1 MATYSIRFYKNVP
14 FNADNVM
21 DFTYD
26 NLRTTFLDN
35 YLVQIGGADYV
46 DDCRL
51 IVRSTAATSD
61 FLLNADIDDIKFCN
75 YCRIY
80 NNTTA
85 EKTFCFIRD
94 IVATKEGQSQIT
106 VEIDAFQTYLGVSS
120 SDIDIGAQ
128 FIEREHQDRFNTSSK
143 PIYNTRADLDLTGNV
158 RSYMT
163 RFYCSTSNDNTYL
176 SWFLIVW
183 SDTSTGYNNGM
194 CMPQDVSTYIL
205 IPYIF
210 GASSSAE
217 IADSSGT
224 KKSLSEI
231 SGMIGRFT
239 GDSRVKAMYL
249 IPKANCP
256 VSVSVA
262 NNVYTMSYDDSKLIG
277 WVTFSDLFSTGSSG
291 FGFACN
297 MKDKDRVDFNG
308 SAAQTFTVSSGYM
321 PSAPTSE
328 NNSVSWT
335 HEPKLY
341 TYPYSYID
349 IAGTE
354 SSMVL
359 RFEDLTLRGTFD
371 YRCYVRFTPS
381 GATYKIIPSG
391 YTGDSSRTPKIIAS
405 STYGKLLALRT
416 EAWKEYLISQK
427 AAADQ
432 TRNLSLLIGGLQ
444 IAGGVAGTVASG
456 GSMAA
461 FGLSTAVSGVGA
473 VASTLGKQ
481 AIDENEIKNRLPG
494 YSPSSTQ
501 PDADAIAEG
510 YAPFSSAL
518 VSLRADDRNAA
529 FAYWYKYGYPC
540 GIVKTPSL
548 RSRYW
553 FNYIKTVGCNLLS
566 GAAGKT
572 RNIPDAQRRKLE
584 SQFDAGLT
592 IWHYRS
598 SANAVMTYGY
608 ENLEMSLRG

>member
-26 NLRTTFLDN
+26 SLRTTFLDN

-94 IVATKEGQSQIT
+94 IVATKEGQSQIS

-143 PIYNTRADLDLTGNV
+143 PIYNTRADLDLSGNV
-158 RSYMT
+158 RSNIT
-163 RFYCSTSNDNTYL
+163 RFYQSTTNDNTELY
-176 SWFLIVW
+176 WFCVVQIPTK
-183 SDTSTGYNNGM
+183 DSTVTLNAPMEKAQFLFIPWAPRYTNITDGTRTLNVLAAHDLLAKLEADDNTKAVYFLPKFMRPVSVTASGNTLTISETLVLYNNGAA
-194 CMPQDVSTYIL
+194 
-205 IPYIF
+205 IPEYYVEPVGTSESIRQEF
-210 GASSSAE
+210 NSSVQS
-217 IADSSGT
+217 
-224 KKSLSEI
+224 
-231 SGMIGRFT
+231 
-239 GDSRVKAMYL
+239 
-249 IPKANCP
+249 
-256 VSVSVA
+256 
-262 NNVYTMSYDDSKLIG
+262 YT
-277 WVTFSDLFSTGSSG
+277 VT
-291 FGFACN
+291 
-297 MKDKDRVDFNG
+297 
-308 SAAQTFTVSSGYM
+308 SGYL

-328 NNSVSWT
+328 DNNALYT

-349 IAGTE
+349 ISGTD
-354 SSMVL
+354 SSIIL
-359 RFEDLTLRGTFD
+359 RFEDLTTSYSFN
-371 YRCYVRFTPS
+371 YRCFVRLTPS
-381 GATYKIIPSG
+381 GVTYKIIPSS
-391 YTGDSSRTPKIIAS
+391 YAGDSSRTPKIVAA
-405 STYGKLLALRT
+405 STYGKPLTLT
-416 EAWKEYLISQK
+416 TSAWMSYLTSQK

-432 TRNLSLLIGGLQ
+432 TRNLNLLIGGIQ
-444 IAGGVAGTVASG
+444 IAGGVAGTMASG

-461 FGLSTAVSGVGA
+461 FGISAAASGVTQI
-473 VASTLGKQ
+473 ASTIGKQ

-494 YSPSSTQ
+494 YSPASTQ

-518 VSLRADDRNAA
+518 VSLRGNDRNAA

-584 SQFDAGLT
+584 AQFDAGLT
-592 IWHYRS
+592 IWHYRT
-598 SANAVMTYGY
+598 SADAVMTYGF